1 MAEGHYGFDKAFKA
15 YGDLSSY
22 QYHFMSLSSSGTV
35 NLSSE
40 NGRAIGILQNKPDAA
55 GEAAI
60 VRLLGVSKLVI
71 AEAIDEG
78 TMLTSSSTTGHGEEA
93 DAASEW
99 YSAIAIQSGAGTSG
113 ELISVLL
120 RHGDSYAADTT
131 EPTA

>member
-1 MAEGHYGFDKAFKA
+1 MAEGHYGLDITFKA

-22 QYHFMSLSSSGTV
+22 MYHFVSLSSTNTV
-35 NLSSE
+35 NLSSN

-55 GEAAI
+55 GEDAI
-60 VRLLGVSKLVI
+60 VRVLGVSKL
-71 AEAIDEG
+71 AAGEAIDEG
-78 TMLTSSSTTGHGEEA
+78 TMLTSKSDGHGEEC

-99 YSAIAIQSGAGTSG
+99 YSAIALQSAAGTSG